1 MGEPLALNEVLGRTP
16 GCWLGQELSEN
27 DWRLAIPDAAI
38 AEIESEL
45 DSGDP
50 AATPGS
56 FAHTRAFL
64 ARVRA
69 CLFEGPGVV
78 VAGRLPVADWGDASA
93 QRAVSILA
101 HLMGPPV
108 QQTHGGVTLY
118 AVEDRG
124 LQPGP
129 GVRRSLTNVA
139 QPFHTD
145 GPWVT
150 SPPWIV
156 GLYCLRAAGVGGGS
170 QCISLRALFDD
181 LSSQSP
187 ALAQRLQHGFIW
199 HRQAE
204 HAPHEVPVSRHP
216 MIWRDDANRW
226 CARLYADY
234 VTSGHTAAG
243 EPLDDVAVQALERIT
258 QLSAEPHRRL
268 SFDLASGEILW
279 LNNRWCA
286 HARSAFEAS
295 AQAPRPRLLVRVW
308 HRLDGAVALDG

>member
-1 MGEPLALNEVLGRTP
+1 MGEPLPTATLERKP
-16 GCWLGQELSEN
+16 GCWHGQQLREH
-27 DWRLAIPDAAI
+27 DWRLAMPEAAV
-38 AEIESEL
+38 AEIESRL
-45 DSGDP
+45 DSDAPLSAGG
-50 AATPGS
+50 T

-69 CLFEGPGVV
+69 RLFEGPGVV
-78 VAGRLPVADWGDASA
+78 VAGRLPVAQWGDTRA

-108 QQTHGGVTLY
+108 QQTHGGETLY
-118 AVEDRG
+118 AVQDRG
-124 LQPGP
+124 LEPGP

-139 QPFHTD
+139 QAFHTD
-145 GPWVT
+145 GPWVA

-156 GLYCLRAAGVGGGS
+156 GLYCLRAAGVGGSS
-170 QCISLRALFDD
+170 QCISMRALFDD
-181 LSSQSP
+181 LAIQAP
-187 ALAQRLQHGFIW
+187 ALARRLEQAFIW

-204 HAPHEVPVSRHP
+204 HAPQDALVSRHP
-216 MIWRDDANRW
+216 MVWRDPSGRW

-234 VTSGHTAAG
+234 VTSGYAAAG
-243 EPLDDVAVQALERIT
+243 EPIDAMASQALERIG

-268 SFDLASGEILW
+268 SFDLAAGEVLW

-286 HARSAFEAS
+286 HARSAFEPS
-295 AQAPRPRLLVRVW
+295 CSTTRPRLLVRVW

>member
-1 MGEPLALNEVLGRTP
+1 MLEHTP
-16 GCWLGQELSEN
+16 GCWYGPQLCED
-27 DWRLAIPDAAI
+27 DWRLAMPDAAV
-38 AEIESEL
+38 AEIESQL
-45 DSGDP
+45 DSDVPLG
-50 AATPGS
+50 AAGA

-69 CLFEGPGVV
+69 RLFEGPGVV
-78 VAGRLPVADWGDASA
+78 VAGRLPVARWGDARA
-93 QRAVSILA
+93 QRAVSLLA

-108 QQTHGGVTLY
+108 QQTHRGVTLY

-129 GVRRSLTNVA
+129 GVRRSLTNVE

-145 GPWVT
+145 GPWVA

-170 QCISLRALFDD
+170 QCISMRALFDD
-181 LSSQSP
+181 LAMQAP
-187 ALAQRLQHGFIW
+187 ALARRLEQPFIW

-204 HAPHEVPVSRHP
+204 HAPQDAPVSRHP
-216 MIWRDDANRW
+216 MVWRDSSGRW
-226 CARLYADY
+226 SARLYADY
-234 VTSGHTAAG
+234 VTSGHAAAG
-243 EPLDDVAVQALERIT
+243 EPIDAAAAQALERIT

-268 SFDLASGEILW
+268 GFDLAAGEVLW

-286 HARSAFEAS
+286 HARSAFEPS
-295 AQAPRPRLLVRVW
+295 RSTTRPRLMVRVW

>member
-1 MGEPLALNEVLGRTP
+1 MGEPLSTGMLEHIP
-16 GCWLGQELSEN
+16 GCWLAQQLHED
-27 DWRLAIPDAAI
+27 DWRLAMPDAAI
-38 AEIESEL
+38 AEIEAVL
-45 DSGDP
+45 DSDAP
-50 AATPGS
+50 ITAAGS

-64 ARVRA
+64 ALVRA
-69 CLFEGPGVV
+69 RLFEGPGLV
-78 VAGRLPVADWGDASA
+78 VAGRLPVAQWGDARA
-93 QRAVSILA
+93 QRAVSVLA

-129 GVRRSLTNVA
+129 GVRRSLTSVA

-145 GPWVT
+145 GPWVA

-156 GLYCLRAAGVGGGS
+156 GLYCLRAAGVGGSS

-181 LSSQSP
+181 LAIEAP
-187 ALAQRLQHGFIW
+187 ALARRLEQGFTW

-204 HAPHEVPVSRHP
+204 HAPHDVPVSRHP
-216 MIWRDDANRW
+216 MVWRDASGRW

-243 EPLDDVAVQALERIT
+243 EPIDAAASQALERIA

-268 SFDLASGEILW
+268 SFDLAAGEVLW

-286 HARSAFEAS
+286 HARSAFEPS
-295 AQAPRPRLLVRVW
+295 RCTTRPRLLVRVW
-308 HRLDGAVALDG
+308 HRLDGAVVLDG